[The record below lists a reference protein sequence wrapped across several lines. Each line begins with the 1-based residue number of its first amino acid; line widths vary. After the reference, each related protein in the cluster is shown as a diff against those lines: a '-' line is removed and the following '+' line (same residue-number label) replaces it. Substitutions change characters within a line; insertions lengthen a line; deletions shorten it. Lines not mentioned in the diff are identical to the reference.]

1 MYEYSEDNLI
11 EQTAIDLFFNQLGWD
26 TQLAYNKESFGEGS
40 TLGRLNKKEVVLKKI
55 FFEKLKQF
63 NPNLPDQAYN
73 QAYEKLIEESITKS
87 LAEINFE
94 KYQLLRNG
102 IPVDFINEKG
112 EQVKNKT
119 LKVFDFDNADNNN
132 FLAVRQLWIQGNSNR
147 ERRPDII
154 GFVNGIPLL
163 FIELKAAHRKLENA
177 YNDNFTDYKDVI
189 PKLFYYNAF
198 VMLSNG
204 IESRIGSVTGKYQ
217 HFHEWKRITEEDEGI
232 VALDRIIVGVCE
244 KRRFLD
250 MFENFILF
258 DNSLGKVVKLIARNH
273 QFIGV
278 NKAIENLKRK
288 TESGKFE
295 LERLEQIK
303 KNLSPEEYQNQK
315 SEIQNRKSQLGV
327 FWHTQGSGK
336 SYSMVFFCQK
346 IHRKFTGSYTFLI
359 VTDRNELDTQ
369 IYGTFS
375 GVGAV
380 PQVKA
385 GAKDSLK
392 AGSGKHLKEL
402 LSSEHRYLFT
412 LIHKFN
418 FEELITERDNIIVIT
433 DEAHRT
439 QNGQLAMN
447 LRNALP
453 NASFIG
459 FTGTPLF
466 KDDEITKRI
475 FGDYVSRYDFKRS
488 VDDGATVPLYYE
500 NRGEYL
506 GLKNPV
512 INEQIR
518 AVIDAESE
526 DLDSDQRSRVEQLFA
541 REYPILTAKKRLDAI
556 AKDVV
561 WHFCNRGYKGKGMFI
576 ALDKLTAVKMYDLIT
591 VHWEKYVE
599 QVEKE
604 ISKGKYGD
612 QELLEKSRELQWIKE
627 TEICVVVSPEQ
638 NEIQKFQKWDLD
650 IEPHREKMNTQD
662 LETRFK
668 DENDPFRFVIVCAM
682 WITGFDVPT
691 LSTLYLDKPLKS
703 HTLMQAIARANRIS
717 EGKNNGLIV
726 DYIETYT
733 ALLDALA
740 IYGSGGDEGGSG
752 GGEKPEPPVKPK
764 EELIKQL
771 EEALEATET
780 FLQDEV
786 KFDLQELINADG
798 LHKLAAMEKAV
809 NAVYTNDETK
819 RKFQVLAREVF
830 NKYKALQPDK
840 VLNQYAPRKNAIDV
854 IYTAIEDNIESAD
867 VAEIMRKIQN
877 VVDGSIEILAA
888 EPVPSPE
895 GIGTGDEGID
905 LSGLNFDLLEQYFL
919 KTKNKNAVVQSL
931 KDKVEKQLK
940 RMVERNP
947 LTVDYYKRYQQIIE
961 EYNRGKDEVV
971 IKETFRKLI
980 ELVNSYSAEE
990 AHTKREGLNDEQKAI
1005 FDILRRGKSLDE
1017 KEKKEVKKIAIELIE
1032 ELKKEKLRID
1042 QWAEKSI
1049 TAAAIYNYVNKT
1061 LFEFLPYPTYQT
1073 DDIDLRTNLVYEH
1086 LKNQYFGGGISIYGK
1101 F

>member
-1 MYEYSEDNLI
+1 MTWEYSEDNLI
-11 EQTAIDLFFNQLGWD
+11 EQTAIDLFFNRLGWD
-26 TQLAYNKESFGEGS
+26 TVLAYNKENFGEGS
-40 TLGRLNKKEVVLKKI
+40 TLGRLNKKEVVLKRI
-55 FFEKLKQF
+55 FFEKLKEF
-63 NPNLPDQAYN
+63 NPRLPEQAYI
-73 QAYEKLIEESITKS
+73 QAYEKLNEESSTKS
-87 LAEINFE
+87 LAEINHE
-94 KYQLLRNG
+94 KYQLLREG
-102 IPVDFINEKG
+102 VPVDFINEKG
-112 EQVKNKT
+112 EQIKNKT
-119 LKVFDFDNADNNN
+119 LKVFDFDNPENNN
-132 FLAVRQLWIQGNSNR
+132 FLAVRQLWIQGKSNR

-198 VMLSNG
+198 VILSNG
-204 IESRIGSVTGKYQ
+204 IESRIGSITGKYE

-250 MFENFILF
+250 LFENFILF
-258 DNSLGKVVKLIARNH
+258 DTSTGETVKLIARNH

-278 NKAIENLKRK
+278 NKAIENIKLKEELYK
-288 TESGKFE
+288 QGKIS
-295 LERLEQIK
+295 LEEK
-303 KNLSPEEYQNQK
+303 QK
-315 SEIQNRKSQLGV
+315 LGV

-336 SYSMVFFCQK
+336 SYSMVFLCQK

-359 VTDRNELDTQ
+359 VTDRNELDNQ

-385 GAKDSLK
+385 GADNSLRAK
-392 AGSGKHLKEL
+392 SGEHLKKL
-402 LSSEHRYLFT
+402 LREEHRYLFS

-418 FEELITERDNIIVIT
+418 FQEEITRRENIIVIS

-439 QNGQLAMN
+439 QGGQLALNM
-447 LRNALP
+447 RNALP
-453 NASFIG
+453 HASYIG

-475 FGDYVSRYDFKRS
+475 FGDYVSRYDFKRRI
-488 VDDGATVPLYYE
+488 DDGATVPLYYE

-506 GLKNPV
+506 GLKNPA

-518 AVIDAESE
+518 AVIDAETE
-526 DLDSDQRSRVEQLFA
+526 DLDSDQRSRIEQLFA
-541 REYPILTAKKRLDAI
+541 REYPILTARKRLDAI

-576 ALDKLTAVKMYDLIT
+576 AMDKLIAVKMYDLIME
-591 VHWEKYVE
+591 HWNNYIK
-599 QVEKE
+599 QLEKE
-604 ISKGKYGD
+604 IAKEKYGD
-612 QELLEKSRELQWIKE
+612 QELLVKKRDLQWIKE

-638 NEIQKFQKWDLD
+638 NEIQKFKKWDLD

-668 DENDPFRFVIVCAM
+668 DENDPFRLVIVCAM

-703 HTLMQAIARANRIS
+703 HTLMQAIARANRVS

-740 IYGSGGDEGGSG
+740 IYGSGGENGGGG

-786 KFDLQELINADG
+786 NFDLQELINADG
-798 LHKLAAMEKAV
+798 LQKLAAMEKAV

-819 RKFQVLAREVF
+819 QKFQILAREVF
-830 NKYKALQPDK
+830 KKYKALQPDK
-840 VLNQYAPRKNAIDV
+840 VLNQYASRKNAIDV

-867 VAEIMRKIQN
+867 VADIMRKIQN
-877 VVDGSIEILAA
+877 VVDESIENMVA
-888 EPVPSPE
+888 EPSHNE
-895 GIGTGDEGID
+895 GKIID
-905 LSGLNFDLLEQYFL
+905 LSGLDFDLLEQYFL
-919 KTKNKNAVVQSL
+919 KTKNKNTAVQSL
-931 KDKVEKQLK
+931 KNKVEKQLK
-940 RMVERNP
+940 RMIERNP
-947 LTVDYYKRYQQIIE
+947 MMIDYYKRYQEIIE
-961 EYNRGKDEVV
+961 KYNRGKDEAV

-980 ELVNSYSAEE
+980 ELVNSYTVEE
-990 AHTKREGLNDEQKAI
+990 AETKREGLTDEQKAI
-1005 FDILRRGKSLDE
+1005 FDILRQGKTLTE
-1017 KEKKEVKKIAIELIE
+1017 KEKNEIKKISVELLE
-1032 ELKKEKLRID
+1032 ELKKDKLRVE
-1042 QWAEKSI
+1042 QWADKSV
-1049 TAAAIYNYVNKT
+1049 TAAAVFNYVNKT
-1061 LFEFLPYPTYQT
+1061 LFEALPYPTYQT
-1073 DDIDLRTNLVYEH
+1073 DDIDLKTNLIYEH
-1086 LKNQYFGGGISIYGK
+1086 LRQQYFGGGMSIYGQY
-1101 F
+1101 

>member
-1 MYEYSEDNLI
+1 MTNEYSEDNLI
-11 EQTAIDLFFNQLGWD
+11 EKTAIDLFLHQLGWD
-26 TQLAYNKESFGEGS
+26 TLYAFNKEGFGEGS
-40 TLGRLNKKEVVLKKI
+40 ALGRLNKSEVVLKTI
-55 FFEKLKQF
+55 FFEKIRAF
-63 NPNLPDQAYN
+63 NPGLPQKAYEE
-73 QAYEKLIEESITKS
+73 AYEKLTEDSATKS

-94 KYQLLRNG
+94 KHQLLRNG
-102 IPVDFINEKG
+102 IPVDFVNEKG
-112 EQVKNKT
+112 EQIKNKI
-119 LKVFDFDNADNNN
+119 LQVFDFETAGNNK
-132 FLAVRQLWIQGNSNR
+132 FLAVQQLWIQGKSNR

-198 VMLSNG
+198 VLLSNG

-217 HFHEWKRITEEDEGI
+217 HFHEWKRITEDDEGI

-244 KRRFLD
+244 KKRFLD
-250 MFENFILF
+250 LFENFILF
-258 DNSLGKVVKLIARNH
+258 DNTLGKVVKLIARNH

-278 NKAIENLKRK
+278 NKAIENIQHKEQLYKL
-288 TESGKFE
+288 GK
-295 LERLEQIK
+295 I
-303 KNLSPEEYQNQK
+303 SVEEKQK
-315 SEIQNRKSQLGV
+315 LGV

-346 IHRKFTGSYTFLI
+346 IHHKFTGSYTFLI

-375 GVGAV
+375 GIGAV

-385 GAKDSLK
+385 GSKDSLK
-392 AGSGKHLKEL
+392 AKSGKHLKEL
-402 LSSEHRYLFT
+402 LSSEPRYLFT

-418 FEELITERDNIIVIT
+418 FEEEITKRDNIIVIS

-439 QNGQLAMN
+439 QSGNLALN

-506 GLKNPV
+506 ALDNPV

-518 AVIDAESE
+518 AVLDAESE

-561 WHFCNRGYKGKGMFI
+561 WHFCNRGYKGKAMFI
-576 ALDKLTAVKMYDLIT
+576 ALDKITAVRMYDLIT
-591 VHWEKYVE
+591 HHWKLSVE
-599 QVEKE
+599 QLEKE
-604 ISKGKYGD
+604 VAKGKYGD
-612 QELLEKSRELQWIKE
+612 QELLEKTRELQWIKE
-627 TEICVVVSPEQ
+627 TEVCVVVSSEQ
-638 NEIQKFQKWDLD
+638 NEIQKFKKWNLD

-668 DENDPFRFVIVCAM
+668 DEDDPFRFVIVCAM

-740 IYGSGGDEGGSG
+740 IYGTGGDESSSG
-752 GGEKPEPPVKPK
+752 TGEKAEPPVKPK

-771 EEALEATET
+771 EEVLEATEI

-786 KFDLQELINADG
+786 YFDLQKLINTDG
-798 LHKLAAMEKAV
+798 LHKLAAIEQGI

-819 RKFQVLAREVF
+819 RKFQVLARAVF
-830 NKYKALQPDK
+830 KKYKALQPDK
-840 VLNQYAPRKNAIDV
+840 VINQFSARKNAIDT
-854 IYTAIEDNIESAD
+854 IYTAIEDNIQSAD
-867 VAEIMRKIQN
+867 VTDIMRKIQS
-877 VVDGSIEILAA
+877 VVDKSIENMVA
-888 EPVPSPE
+888 EPSHN
-895 GIGTGDEGID
+895 DNKLID
-905 LSGLNFDLLEQYFL
+905 LSGLNFELLEQYFL
-919 KTKNKNAVVQSL
+919 KTKNKNAAVQSL
-931 KDKVEKQLK
+931 KDKIEKQLK
-940 RMVERNP
+940 QMVERNP
-947 LTVDYYKRYQQIIE
+947 LTVDYYKRYQEIID

-971 IKETFRKLI
+971 VKETFRKLI

-990 AHTKREGLNDEQKAI
+990 ADTKREGLTDEQKAI
-1005 FDILRRGKSLDE
+1005 FDILRYGKNLEE
-1017 KEKKEVKKIAIELIE
+1017 KEKNEIKKISVELLD
-1032 ELKKEKLRID
+1032 ELKKEKLKVEM
-1042 QWAEKSI
+1042 WADKSV
-1049 TAAAIYNYVNKT
+1049 TAAAVFNTVSKT
-1061 LFEFLPYPTYQT
+1061 LFEALPYPTYQT
-1073 DDIDLRTNLVYEH
+1073 DEVDLKTNLIYSH
-1086 LKNQYFGGGISIYGK
+1086 LKQQYFGGGISIYGQY
-1101 F
+1101 

>member
-1 MYEYSEDNLI
+1 MTWEYSEDNLI
-11 EQTAIDLFFNQLGWD
+11 EQTAIDLFHNQLGWD
-26 TQLAYNKESFGEGS
+26 TAIAYNKETFGEGS
-40 TLGRLNKKEVVLKKI
+40 TLGRLNKKEVILKPLFMEHLKK
-55 FFEKLKQF
+55 L
-63 NPNLPDQAYN
+63 NPNLPEQAYKN
-73 QAYEKLIEESITKS
+73 AFEKLLEVSITKS
-87 LAEINFE
+87 LGEINFG

-112 EQVKNKT
+112 EQVKNKK
-119 LKVFDFDNADNNN
+119 LKVFDFDTATNNN
-132 FLAVRQLWIQGNSNR
+132 FLAVQQLWLEGKSNR
-147 ERRPDII
+147 LRRPDVI

-189 PKLFYYNAF
+189 PHLFHYNAF
-198 VMLSNG
+198 VLLSNG

-244 KRRFLD
+244 KKRFLD
-250 MFENFILF
+250 LFENFILF
-258 DNSLGKVVKLIARNH
+258 DNSLGKIVKLIARNN

-278 NKAIENLKRK
+278 NKAIENIQHKDQLYKL
-288 TESGKFE
+288 GK
-295 LERLEQIK
+295 I
-303 KNLSPEEYQNQK
+303 SVEEKQK
-315 SEIQNRKSQLGV
+315 LGV

-346 IHRKFTGSYTFLI
+346 IHHKFTGSYTFLI
-359 VTDRNELDTQ
+359 VTDRNELDKQ

-375 GVGAV
+375 GVNAV
-380 PQVKA
+380 PQIKA

-392 AGSGKHLKEL
+392 ANSGKHLKKL

-418 FEELITERDNIIVIT
+418 FEDEITKRDNIIVIS

-439 QNGQLAMN
+439 QGGNLAMN
-447 LRNALP
+447 LRNAVP

-506 GLKNPV
+506 GLKNPI
-512 INEQIR
+512 INDQIR
-518 AVIDAESE
+518 ALIDAESE

-556 AKDVV
+556 AKDAV

-576 ALDKLTAVKMYDLIT
+576 ALDKLTAVRVYDLIT
-591 VHWEKYVE
+591 EHWKKYVE
-599 QVEKE
+599 QLEKE
-604 ISKGKYGD
+604 VAKGKYGD

-627 TEICVVVSPEQ
+627 TEICVVISSEQ

-650 IEPHREKMNTQD
+650 IEPHRMKMNTQD

-668 DENDPFRFVIVCAM
+668 DEDDPFRIVIVCAM

-717 EGKNNGLIV
+717 EEKNNGLIV

-740 IYGSGGDEGGSG
+740 IYGEGGGGGGGDN
-752 GGEKPEPPVKPK
+752 PEPPVKPK
-764 EELIKQL
+764 EDLIKQL
-771 EEALEATET
+771 EETLTATET

-786 KFDLQELINADG
+786 NFDLQELIKANG

-819 RKFQVLAREVF
+819 RKFQILAREVF
-830 NKYKALQPDK
+830 KKYKALQPDK
-840 VLNQYAPRKNAIDV
+840 VMKQYAPRKNAIDV
-854 IYTAIEDNIESAD
+854 IYTAIEDNVVSAD
-867 VAEIMRKIQN
+867 VSEIMKKIQS
-877 VVDGSIEILAA
+877 VVDESIENMVA
-888 EPVPSPE
+888 EPSHNE
-895 GIGTGDEGID
+895 GKIIN
-905 LSGLNFDLLEQYFL
+905 LSGLNFELLEQYFL
-919 KTKNKNAVVQSL
+919 KTKNKNTVVQTL
-931 KDKVEKQLK
+931 KEKIEKQLK
-940 RMVERNP
+940 YMVEHNP
-947 LTVDYYKRYQQIIE
+947 LRVDFYQKYQEIID

-971 IKETFRKLI
+971 IAETFRKLI
-980 ELVNSYSAEE
+980 EFVNNLSEEE
-990 AHTKREGLNDEQKAI
+990 ADTKREGLTEEQKAI
-1005 FDILRRGKSLDE
+1005 FDILRKPKLPESDKKKV
-1017 KEKKEVKKIAIELIE
+1017 KEIAVELLE
-1032 ELKKEKLRID
+1032 ELKKEKLRVD
-1042 QWAEKSI
+1042 QWAEKSV
-1049 TAAAIYNYVNKT
+1049 TSAAVFNYVNKT
-1061 LFEFLPYPTYQT
+1061 LFEVLPYPTYASE
-1073 DDIDLRTNLVYEH
+1073 DIDVKTNLVYEH
-1086 LKNQYFGGGISIYGK
+1086 LKHQYFGGGISIYGNY
-1101 F
+1101 

>member
-1 MYEYSEDNLI
+1 MTWEYSEDNLI
-11 EQTAIDLFFNQLGWD
+11 EKTAMDLFYKNLGWD
-26 TQLAYNKESFGEGS
+26 TLLAYNKESFGESS
-40 TLGRLNKKEVVLKKI
+40 TLGRLNKKEVILKRI
-55 FFEKLKQF
+55 FLEKLRQF
-63 NPNLPDQAYN
+63 NPNLPEQAYN
-73 QAYEKLIEESITKS
+73 QAYKKLIEESTSKS

-94 KYQLLRNG
+94 KHLLLRNG
-102 IPVDFINEKG
+102 IPVDFIDEKG
-112 EQVKNKT
+112 SHEGYPNGYPNGLPQHKI
-119 LKVFDFDNADNNN
+119 LKVFDFENIENNH
-132 FLAVRQLWIQGNSNR
+132 FLAVQQLWIEGKSKRQ
-147 ERRPDII
+147 RRPDII
-154 GFVNGIPLL
+154 GFVNGVPLL

-189 PKLFYYNAF
+189 PHLFYYNAF
-198 VMLSNG
+198 VLLSNG
-204 IESRIGSVTGKYQ
+204 IESRIGSITGKYQ
-217 HFHEWKRITEEDEGI
+217 HFHEWKRITEEEEGI
-232 VALDRIIVGVCE
+232 VALDRIIIGVCE
-244 KRRFLD
+244 KKRFLD
-250 MFENFILF
+250 LFENFILF
-258 DNSLGKVVKLIARNH
+258 DSSLGKTVKLIARNH

-278 NKAIENLKRK
+278 NKAIENIRHKEELYRL
-288 TESGKFE
+288 GKIS
-295 LERLEQIK
+295 LEEK
-303 KNLSPEEYQNQK
+303 QK
-315 SEIQNRKSQLGV
+315 LGV

-346 IHRKFTGSYTFLI
+346 IHHRFTGSYTFLI

-369 IYGTFS
+369 IYGAFS

-385 GAKDSLK
+385 GAKASLK
-392 AGSGKHLKEL
+392 ASSGKNLKEL

-418 FEELITERDNIIVIT
+418 FEEEITKRDNIIVIS

-439 QNGQLAMN
+439 QGGNLAMN

-500 NRGEYL
+500 NRGEHL
-506 GLKNPV
+506 DLKNPV
-512 INEQIR
+512 INAQIR

-526 DLDSDQRSRVEQLFA
+526 DLDSDQRNKLEQLFA
-541 REYPILTAKKRLDAI
+541 REYPILTAKKRLDSI

-576 ALDKLTAVKMYDLIT
+576 ALDKLTAVRMYDLIT
-591 VHWEKYVE
+591 HHWKLTVDQLEKDLA
-599 QVEKE
+599 
-604 ISKGKYGD
+604 KGKYGD

-627 TEICVVVSPEQ
+627 TEICVVVSSEQ

-703 HTLMQAIARANRIS
+703 HTLMQAIARANRTS

-740 IYGSGGDEGGSG
+740 IYGSGGEE

-771 EEALEATET
+771 EEVLEATEI

-786 KFDLQELINADG
+786 SFDLQELIKAEG

-819 RKFQVLAREVF
+819 RKFQILAREVF
-830 NKYKALQPDK
+830 KKYKALQPDK

-854 IYTAIEDNIESAD
+854 IYTAIEDNVESAD
-867 VAEIMRKIQN
+867 VTDIMRKIQN
-877 VVDGSIEILAA
+877 VVDESIDNIVA
-888 EPVPSPE
+888 EPE
-895 GIGTGDEGID
+895 HNTQRIID
-905 LSGLNFDLLEQYFL
+905 LSGLDFALLEQYFS
-919 KTKNKNAVVQSL
+919 KTKNKNAAVQSL
-931 KDKVEKQLK
+931 KDKIEKQLK
-940 RMVERNP
+940 QMVERNP
-947 LTVDYYKRYQQIIE
+947 LKVDYYKRYQEIID
-961 EYNRGKDEVV
+961 EYNRGKDEVN

-980 ELVNSYSAEE
+980 ELVNAYSQEE
-990 AHTKREGLNDEQKAI
+990 ADTKREGLTDEQKAI
-1005 FDILRRGKSLDE
+1005 FDILRQGKKLEE
-1017 KEKKEVKKIAIELIE
+1017 KEKNEIKKISIELLE
-1032 ELKKEKLRID
+1032 ELKKEKLKVE
-1042 QWAEKSI
+1042 QWSEKSI
-1049 TAAAIYNYVNKT
+1049 TAAAVFNYVSNTLFEKLPSNYVN
-1061 LFEFLPYPTYQT
+1061 
-1073 DDIDLRTNLVYEH
+1073 DDIDLKTNLVYEH
-1086 LKNQYFGGGISIYGK
+1086 LKQQYFGGGRSIYGQY
-1101 F
+1101 

>member
-1 MYEYSEDNLI
+1 MSYEYSEDNLI
-11 EQTAIDLFFNQLGWD
+11 EQTAIELFSKQLGWD
-26 TQLAYNKESFGEGS
+26 TQIAFNKESFGEGS
-40 TLGRLNKKEVVLKKI
+40 LLGRFNKKEVVLKKI
-55 FFEKLKQF
+55 VLEKLKQF
-63 NPNLPDQAYN
+63 NPNLPDSAYKN
-73 QAYEKLIEESITKS
+73 AYEKLIEESSIKS
-87 LAEINFE
+87 LDELNHE

-102 IPVDFINEKG
+102 IPVDFINDKG
-112 EQVKNKT
+112 ETIKNKT
-119 LKVFDFDNADNNN
+119 LKVFDFEEAENNH
-132 FLAVRQLWIQGNSNR
+132 FLAVQQLWIEGKSGRQ
-147 ERRPDII
+147 RRPDII

-177 YNDNFTDYKDVI
+177 YNENFTDYKDVI
-189 PKLFYYNAF
+189 PNLFNYNAF
-198 VMLSNG
+198 VVLSNG

-244 KRRFLD
+244 KQRFLD
-250 MFENFILF
+250 LFENFILF

-278 NKAIENLKRK
+278 NKAIENIRHKDYLYQQ
-288 TESGKFE
+288 GKIS
-295 LERLEQIK
+295 LEEK
-303 KNLSPEEYQNQK
+303 QK
-315 SEIQNRKSQLGV
+315 LGI

-346 IHRKFTGSYTFLI
+346 IHHKFTGSYTFLI

-385 GAKDSLK
+385 GSKDSLK
-392 AGSGKHLKEL
+392 ASSGKHLKQL

-418 FEELITERDNIIVIT
+418 FEEVITHRDNIIVIS

-439 QNGQLAMN
+439 QGGNLAMN

-453 NASFIG
+453 SASFMG

-488 VDDGATVPLYYE
+488 VDDGATVPLFYE
-500 NRGEYL
+500 NRGESL
-506 GLKNPV
+506 GLDNPI

-518 AVIDAESE
+518 AIIDAES
-526 DLDSDQRSRVEQLFA
+526 DDWDADQTSKIEQLFA
-541 REYPILTAKKRLDAI
+541 REYPILTAKKRLEAI
-556 AKDVV
+556 AKDAV

-591 VHWEKYVE
+591 HHWQLMVE
-599 QVEKE
+599 QLEKD
-604 ISKGKYGD
+604 IAKGKWGD

-627 TEICVVVSPEQ
+627 TEVCVVVSSEQ
-638 NEIQKFQKWDLD
+638 NEIQKFQKWGLD

-668 DENDPFRFVIVCAM
+668 DEDDPFRFVIVCAM

-691 LSTLYLDKPLKS
+691 LSTLYIDKPLKS

-740 IYGSGGDEGGSG
+740 IYGADEGVGSG
-752 GGEKPEPPVKPK
+752 DKPDTPVKPK
-764 EELIKQL
+764 EELVSEL
-771 EEALEATET
+771 EETLEATET
-780 FLQDEV
+780 FLLDEV
-786 KFDLQELINADG
+786 NFDLQELIKADG
-798 LHKLAAMEKAV
+798 LHKLAAIEKAI

-819 RKFQVLAREVF
+819 RKYQILARAVF
-830 NKYKALQPDK
+830 KKYKALQPDK
-840 VLNQYAPRKNAIDV
+840 VLHDYAPRKNAIDV
-854 IYTAIEDNIESAD
+854 IYTAIEDNVESAD
-867 VAEIMRKIQN
+867 VADIMVRIQQ
-877 VVDGSIEILAA
+877 VIDDYITVLVA
-888 EPVPSPE
+888 EPTLSPE
-895 GIGTGDEGID
+895 KIID
-905 LSGLNFDLLEQYFL
+905 LSGLNFVLLEQYFT
-919 KTKNKNAVVQSL
+919 KTKNKNAAVQSL
-931 KDKVEKQLK
+931 KDKIEKQLK
-940 RMVERNP
+940 QMVERNP
-947 LTVDYYKRYQQIIE
+947 LLVDYYQRYQEIIDA
-961 EYNRGKDEVV
+961 YNHGKDEVV
-971 IKETFRKLI
+971 IQDTFRKLI
-980 ELVNSYSAEE
+980 ELINSLTEEE
-990 AHTKREGLNDEQKAI
+990 AETKREGLSDEQKAI
-1005 FDILRRGKSLDE
+1005 FDILRHGKELDKDE
-1017 KEKKEVKKIAIELIE
+1017 KAEIKKLSVELLE
-1032 ELKKEKLRID
+1032 ELKKEKLQVE
-1042 QWAEKSI
+1042 QWADKSV
-1049 TAAAIYNYVNKT
+1049 TAAAVFNHVNDT
-1061 LFEFLPYPTYQT
+1061 LYMGLFQPAYQK
-1073 DDIDLRTNLVYEH
+1073 DDIGMMTNLVYEH
-1086 LKNQYFGGGISIYGK
+1086 LKNQYYGGGNSVYGRY
-1101 F
+1101 

>member
-1 MYEYSEDNLI
+1 MSYEYSEDNLI
-11 EQTAIDLFFNQLGWD
+11 EQTAIELFSKQLGWD
-26 TQLAYNKESFGEGS
+26 TQIAFNKESFGEGS
-40 TLGRLNKKEVVLKKI
+40 LLGRFNKKEVVLKKI
-55 FFEKLKQF
+55 VLEKLKQF
-63 NPNLPDQAYN
+63 NPNLPDSAYKN
-73 QAYEKLIEESITKS
+73 AYEKLIEESSIKS
-87 LAEINFE
+87 LDELNHE

-102 IPVDFINEKG
+102 IPVDFINDKG
-112 EQVKNKT
+112 ETIKNKT
-119 LKVFDFDNADNNN
+119 LKVFDFEEVDNNH
-132 FLAVRQLWIQGNSNR
+132 FLAVQQLWIEGKSGRQ
-147 ERRPDII
+147 RRPDII

-177 YNDNFTDYKDVI
+177 YNENFTDYKDVI
-189 PKLFYYNAF
+189 PNLFNYNAF
-198 VMLSNG
+198 VVLSNG

-244 KRRFLD
+244 KQRFLD
-250 MFENFILF
+250 LFENFILF

-278 NKAIENLKRK
+278 NKAIENIRHKDYLYHQ
-288 TESGKFE
+288 GKIS
-295 LERLEQIK
+295 LEEK
-303 KNLSPEEYQNQK
+303 QK
-315 SEIQNRKSQLGV
+315 LGI

-346 IHRKFTGSYTFLI
+346 IHHKFTGSYTFLI

-385 GAKDSLK
+385 GSKDSLK
-392 AGSGKHLKEL
+392 ASSGKHLKQL

-418 FEELITERDNIIVIT
+418 FEEVITHRDNIIVIS

-439 QNGQLAMN
+439 QGGNLAMN

-453 NASFIG
+453 SASFMG

-488 VDDGATVPLYYE
+488 VDDGATVPLFYE
-500 NRGEYL
+500 NRGESL
-506 GLKNPV
+506 GLDNPI

-518 AVIDAESE
+518 AIIDAES
-526 DLDSDQRSRVEQLFA
+526 DDWDADQTSKIEQLFA

-556 AKDVV
+556 AKDAV

-591 VHWEKYVE
+591 HHWQLMVE
-599 QVEKE
+599 QLEKD
-604 ISKGKYGD
+604 IAKGKWGD

-627 TEICVVVSPEQ
+627 TEVCVVVSSEQ
-638 NEIQKFQKWDLD
+638 NEIQKFQKWGLD

-668 DENDPFRFVIVCAM
+668 DEDDPFRFVIVCAM

-691 LSTLYLDKPLKS
+691 LSTLYIDKPLKS

-740 IYGSGGDEGGSG
+740 IYGADGGDGSSGGET
-752 GGEKPEPPVKPK
+752 PVKPK
-764 EELIKQL
+764 EELVSEL
-771 EEALEATET
+771 EETLEATET
-780 FLQDEV
+780 FLLDEV
-786 KFDLQELINADG
+786 NFDLQELIKADG
-798 LHKLAAMEKAV
+798 LHKLAAIEKAI

-819 RKFQVLAREVF
+819 RKYQILARAVF
-830 NKYKALQPDK
+830 KKYKALQPDK
-840 VLNQYAPRKNAIDV
+840 VLHDYAPRKNAIDV
-854 IYTAIEDNIESAD
+854 IYTAIEDNVESAD
-867 VAEIMRKIQN
+867 VADIMVRIQQ
-877 VVDGSIEILAA
+877 VIDDYITVLVS
-888 EPVPSPE
+888 EPTLSPE
-895 GIGTGDEGID
+895 KIID
-905 LSGLNFDLLEQYFL
+905 LSGLNFVLLEQYFT
-919 KTKNKNAVVQSL
+919 KAKNKNAAVQSL
-931 KDKVEKQLK
+931 KDRVEKQLK
-940 RMVERNP
+940 QMVERNP
-947 LTVDYYKRYQQIIE
+947 LLVDYYQRYQEIIE
-961 EYNRGKDEVV
+961 AYNHGKDEVV
-971 IKETFRKLI
+971 IQDTFRKLI
-980 ELVNSYSAEE
+980 ELINSLTEEE
-990 AHTKREGLNDEQKAI
+990 AETKREGLSDEQKAI
-1005 FDILRRGKSLDE
+1005 FDILRHGKELDKDE
-1017 KEKKEVKKIAIELIE
+1017 KAEIKKISVELLD
-1032 ELKKEKLRID
+1032 ELKKEKLQVEQIWD
-1042 QWAEKSI
+1042 KAPTS
-1049 TAAAIYNYVNKT
+1049 AAIYNYVNKT
-1061 LFEFLPYPTYQT
+1061 LFEVLPYPTYQN
-1073 DDIDLRTNLVYEH
+1073 DDIDLMTNLVYEH
-1086 LKNQYFGGGISIYGK
+1086 LKNQYYGGGNSVYGRY
-1101 F
+1101 

>member
-1 MYEYSEDNLI
+1 MTNEYSEDNLI
-11 EQTAIDLFFNQLGWD
+11 EKTAIDLFLHQLGWD
-26 TQLAYNKESFGEGS
+26 TLYAFNKEGFGEGS
-40 TLGRLNKKEVVLKKI
+40 ALGRLNKSEVVLKTI
-55 FFEKLKQF
+55 FFEKIRAF
-63 NPNLPDQAYN
+63 NPGLPQKAYEE
-73 QAYEKLIEESITKS
+73 AYEKLTEESSTK
-87 LAEINFE
+87 LLDEINFE
-94 KYQLLRNG
+94 KHQLLRNG
-102 IPVDFINEKG
+102 IPVDFVNEKG
-112 EQVKNKT
+112 EQIKNKI
-119 LKVFDFDNADNNN
+119 LQVFDFETAGNNK
-132 FLAVRQLWIQGNSNR
+132 FLAVQQLWIQGKSNR

-177 YNDNFTDYKDVI
+177 YNDNFTDYKNVI

-198 VMLSNG
+198 VLLSNG

-244 KRRFLD
+244 KKRFLD
-250 MFENFILF
+250 LFENFILF
-258 DNSLGKVVKLIARNH
+258 DNTLGKVVKLIARNH

-278 NKAIENLKRK
+278 NKAIENIQHKEQLYKL
-288 TESGKFE
+288 GK
-295 LERLEQIK
+295 I
-303 KNLSPEEYQNQK
+303 SVEEKQK
-315 SEIQNRKSQLGV
+315 LGV

-346 IHRKFTGSYTFLI
+346 IHHKFTGSYTFLI

-375 GVGAV
+375 GIGAV

-385 GAKDSLK
+385 GSKDSLK
-392 AGSGKHLKEL
+392 AKSGKHLKEL
-402 LSSEHRYLFT
+402 LSSEPRYLFT

-418 FEELITERDNIIVIT
+418 FEEEITKRDNIIVIS

-439 QNGQLAMN
+439 QSGNLALN

-506 GLKNPV
+506 ALDNPV

-518 AVIDAESE
+518 AVLDAESE

-576 ALDKLTAVKMYDLIT
+576 ALDKITAVRMYDLIT
-591 VHWEKYVE
+591 HHWKLSVE
-599 QVEKE
+599 QLEKDVD
-604 ISKGKYGD
+604 KGKYGD
-612 QELLEKSRELQWIKE
+612 QELLEKKRELQWIKE
-627 TEICVVVSPEQ
+627 TEVCVVVSSEQ
-638 NEIQKFQKWDLD
+638 NEIQKFKKWNLD

-668 DENDPFRFVIVCAM
+668 DEDDPFRFVIVCAM

-740 IYGSGGDEGGSG
+740 IYGSGSEPEKK
-752 GGEKPEPPVKPK
+752 GEKEKPPLEPNT
-764 EELIKQL
+764 ELIHLL
-771 EEALEATET
+771 EETIVAAES

-786 KFDLQELINADG
+786 NFDLEELIIAAG
-798 LHKLAAMEKAV
+798 LHKLAAIEKAV

-819 RKFQVLAREVF
+819 RKFQILAREVF
-830 NKYKALQPDK
+830 KKYKALQPHK

-854 IYTAIEDNIESAD
+854 IYTAIEDNIQSAD
-867 VAEIMRKIQN
+867 VTDIMRKIQS
-877 VVDGSIEILAA
+877 VVDKSIENMVA
-888 EPVPSPE
+888 EPSHN
-895 GIGTGDEGID
+895 DNKLID
-905 LSGLNFDLLEQYFL
+905 LSGLNFELLEQYFL
-919 KTKNKNAVVQSL
+919 KTKNKNAAVQSL
-931 KDKVEKQLK
+931 KDKIEKQLK
-940 RMVERNP
+940 QMVERNP
-947 LTVDYYKRYQQIIE
+947 LTVDYYKRYQEIID

-971 IKETFRKLI
+971 VKETFRKLI
-980 ELVNSYSAEE
+980 ELVNSYSEEE
-990 AHTKREGLNDEQKAI
+990 ADTKREGLTDEQKAI
-1005 FDILRRGKSLDE
+1005 FDILRYGKNLEE
-1017 KEKKEVKKIAIELIE
+1017 KEKNEIKKISVELLD
-1032 ELKKEKLRID
+1032 ELKKEKLKVEM
-1042 QWAEKSI
+1042 WADKSV
-1049 TAAAIYNYVNKT
+1049 TAAAVFNTVSKT
-1061 LFEFLPYPTYQT
+1061 LFEALPYPTYQT
-1073 DDIDLRTNLVYEH
+1073 DDVDLKTNLIYSH
-1086 LKNQYFGGGISIYGK
+1086 LKQQYFGGGISIYGQY
-1101 F
+1101 

>member
-1 MYEYSEDNLI
+1 MTWEYSEDNLI
-11 EQTAIDLFFNQLGWD
+11 EQTAIDLFHNQLGWD
-26 TQLAYNKESFGEGS
+26 TAIAYNKESFGEGS
-40 TLGRLNKKEVVLKKI
+40 TLGRLNKKEVVLKRI
-55 FFEKLKQF
+55 FFEKIKKF
-63 NPNLPDQAYN
+63 NPNLPEQAYN
-73 QAYEKLIEESITKS
+73 QAYERLTEESITKS
-87 LAEINFE
+87 LAEINYE
-94 KYQLLRNG
+94 KYLLLRNG

-132 FLAVRQLWIQGNSNR
+132 FLAIRQLWIQGKSNR

-189 PKLFYYNAF
+189 PTLFYYNAF

-244 KRRFLD
+244 KKRFLD
-250 MFENFILF
+250 LFENFILF
-258 DNSLGKVVKLIARNH
+258 DNSLGKVIKLIARNH

-278 NKAIENLKRK
+278 NKAIENIQHKEQLYKL
-288 TESGKFE
+288 GKIS
-295 LERLEQIK
+295 LEEK
-303 KNLSPEEYQNQK
+303 QK
-315 SEIQNRKSQLGV
+315 LGV

-346 IHRKFTGSYTFLI
+346 IHHKFTGSYTFLI
-359 VTDRNELDTQ
+359 ITDRNELDTQ

-380 PQVKA
+380 PQIKA
-385 GAKDSLK
+385 GAKYSLK
-392 AGSGKHLKEL
+392 ANSGMHLKQL

-418 FEELITERDNIIVIT
+418 FKEEITKRDNIIVIS
-433 DEAHRT
+433 DEAHRS
-439 QNGQLAMN
+439 QAHDLAMN
-447 LRNALP
+447 MRNALP

-512 INEQIR
+512 INDQIR

-526 DLDSDQRSRVEQLFA
+526 DLDSDQRSKVEQLFA
-541 REYPILTAKKRLDAI
+541 REYPILTAKKRLDDI
-556 AKDVV
+556 AKDAV

-576 ALDKLTAVKMYDLIT
+576 ALDKLIAVKMYDLIT
-591 VHWEKYVE
+591 AHWKKYVE
-599 QVEKE
+599 QLEKE
-604 ISKGKYGD
+604 IAKEKYGD

-627 TEICVVVSPEQ
+627 TEICVVISSEQ

-650 IEPHREKMNTQD
+650 IEPHRKKMNTQD
-662 LETRFK
+662 LEVRFK
-668 DENDPFRFVIVCAM
+668 DEDDPFRFVIVCAM

-740 IYGSGGDEGGSG
+740 IYGSGGGDTKG
-752 GGEKPEPPVKPK
+752 GGEEKPEPPVKPK
-764 EELIKQL
+764 EELINQL

-786 KFDLQELINADG
+786 NFNIQELINADG

-830 NKYKALQPDK
+830 KKYKALQPDK
-840 VLNQYAPRKNAIDV
+840 VLNQYATKKNAIDV
-854 IYTAIEDNIESAD
+854 IYTAIEDNVVCAD
-867 VAEIMRKIQN
+867 VSEIMKKIQA
-877 VVDGSIEILAA
+877 VVDESIENMVA
-888 EPVPSPE
+888 EPNYNE
-895 GIGTGDEGID
+895 GKIID
-905 LSGLNFDLLEQYFL
+905 LSGLNFELLEEYFL
-919 KTKNKNAVVQSL
+919 KTKNKNTVVQSL
-931 KDKVEKQLK
+931 KDRVEKQLK
-940 RMVERNP
+940 QMVERNP
-947 LTVDYYKRYQQIIE
+947 LTVDYYKRYQEIIE

-971 IKETFRKLI
+971 IKEIFRKLI
-980 ELVNSYSAEE
+980 ELVKSYSEEE
-990 AHTKREGLNDEQKAI
+990 ANTKREGLTDEQKAI
-1005 FDILRRGKSLDE
+1005 FDILRYGKKLEE
-1017 KEKKEVKKIAIELIE
+1017 KEKNEIKKISVELLD
-1032 ELKKEKLRID
+1032 ELKKEKLRVD
-1042 QWAEKSI
+1042 NWADKSV
-1049 TAAAIYNYVNKT
+1049 TAAAVFNYVNKM
-1061 LFEFLPYPTYQT
+1061 LFEVLPYPSYQS
-1073 DDIDLRTNLVYEH
+1073 DDVDLRTNLVYEH
-1086 LKNQYFGGGISIYGK
+1086 LKHQYFGGGISIYGRY
-1101 F
+1101 

>member
-1 MYEYSEDNLI
+1 MTWEYSEDNLI

-26 TQLAYNKESFGEGS
+26 TLLAYNKEGFGEGS
-40 TLGRLNKKEVVLKKI
+40 TLGRLNKKEVVLKQL
-55 FFEKLKQF
+55 FFEKLKEF
-63 NPNLPDQAYN
+63 NPNLPEQAYN

-87 LAEINFE
+87 LAEINYE
-94 KYQLLRNG
+94 KHQLLRNG

-112 EQVKNKT
+112 KQVKNKT

-132 FLAVRQLWIQGNSNR
+132 FLAVRQLWIQGKSNR

-154 GFVNGIPLL
+154 GFVNGIPLV
-163 FIELKAAHRKLENA
+163 FIELKNPTKNVREA
-177 YNDNFTDYKDVI
+177 YDHNFLDYIDVI
-189 PKLFYYNAF
+189 PRLFHHNAL
-198 VMLSNG
+198 VILSNG
-204 IESRIGSVTGKYQ
+204 RESKIGSITSKYH
-217 HFHEWKRITEEDEGI
+217 HFHEWKRINEEDEG
-232 VALDRIIVGVCE
+232 VVDLDRMIIGVCH
-244 KRRFLD
+244 KQRLLD
-250 MFENFILF
+250 ILENFILF

-278 NKAIENLKRK
+278 NKAIENIQHKEQLYKL
-288 TESGKFE
+288 GKIS
-295 LERLEQIK
+295 LEEK
-303 KNLSPEEYQNQK
+303 QK
-315 SEIQNRKSQLGV
+315 LGV

-346 IHRKFTGSYTFLI
+346 IHHKFTGSYTFLI

-392 AGSGKHLKEL
+392 ANSGKHLREL

-418 FEELITERDNIIVIT
+418 FEEEITKRDNIIVIS

-439 QNGQLAMN
+439 QGGNLAMN

-556 AKDVV
+556 AKDAV

-576 ALDKLTAVKMYDLIT
+576 ALDKLTAVRMYDLIT
-591 VHWEKYVE
+591 HHWKLIVE
-599 QVEKE
+599 QLEKE
-604 ISKGKYGD
+604 VSKGKYGD
-612 QELLEKSRELQWIKE
+612 QELLEKSRELQWIRE
-627 TEICVVVSPEQ
+627 TEICVVVSSEQ

-668 DENDPFRFVIVCAM
+668 DEDDPFRFVIVCAM

-740 IYGSGGDEGGSG
+740 IYGSGGDEGEGG

-771 EEALEATET
+771 EEALEATEA

-786 KFDLQELINADG
+786 NFDLQELINADG

-830 NKYKALQPDK
+830 KKYKALQPDK

-867 VAEIMRKIQN
+867 VADIMRKIQN
-877 VVDGSIEILAA
+877 VVDESIENMVA
-888 EPVPSPE
+888 EPGHTE
-895 GIGTGDEGID
+895 EKIID

-919 KTKNKNAVVQSL
+919 KTKNKNAAVQSL

-947 LTVDYYKRYQQIIE
+947 LTVDYYKRYQEIIE

-980 ELVNSYSAEE
+980 ELVNSYSEEE
-990 AHTKREGLNDEQKAI
+990 ADTKREGLTDEQKAI
-1005 FDILRRGKSLDE
+1005 FDILRHGKKLEE
-1017 KEKKEVKKIAIELIE
+1017 KEKNEIKKISIELLE
-1032 ELKKEKLRID
+1032 ELKQEKLKVE
-1042 QWAEKSI
+1042 QWADKSV
-1049 TAAAIYNYVNKT
+1049 TAAAVFNTVSKT
-1061 LFEFLPYPTYQT
+1061 LFETLPYPTYQT
-1073 DDIDLRTNLVYEH
+1073 DDIDLKTNLVYEH
-1086 LKNQYFGGGISIYGK
+1086 LKHQYFGGGMSIYGQY
-1101 F
+1101 

>member
-1 MYEYSEDNLI
+1 MTWEYSEDNLI
-11 EQTAIDLFFNQLGWD
+11 EQTAIDLFFHQLGWD
-26 TQLAYNKESFGEGS
+26 TLLAYNKEGYGEGS
-40 TLGRLNKKEVVLKKI
+40 SLGRLNKKEVVLKKI
-55 FFEKLKQF
+55 FFEKIKQF

-87 LAEINFE
+87 LAEINYE
-94 KYQLLRNG
+94 KHLLLRNG
-102 IPVDFINEKG
+102 IPVQLPSPPG
-112 EQVKNKT
+112 EGSGVRTIT
-119 LKVFDFDNADNNN
+119 LRVFDFDNTGNNN
-132 FLAVRQLWIQGNSNR
+132 FLAVRQLWIQGKSNR

-177 YNDNFTDYKDVI
+177 YNDNFTDYKDVM

-244 KRRFLD
+244 KNRFLD
-250 MFENFILF
+250 LFENFILF
-258 DNSLGKVVKLIARNH
+258 DNSLGKVVKIIARNH

-278 NKAIENLKRK
+278 NKAIENIQHK
-288 TESGKFE
+288 
-295 LERLEQIK
+295 EQIYK
-303 KNLSPEEYQNQK
+303 LGKISIEEKQK
-315 SEIQNRKSQLGV
+315 LGV

-346 IHRKFTGSYTFLI
+346 IHHKFIGSFTFLI

-375 GVGAV
+375 GVDAV

-392 AGSGKHLKEL
+392 ANSGNHLKEL

-418 FEELITERDNIIVIT
+418 FEKEITKRDNIIVIS

-439 QNGQLAMN
+439 QGGDLAMN

-475 FGDYVSRYDFKRS
+475 FGDYISRYDFKRS

-506 GLKNPV
+506 KLDNPN
-512 INEQIR
+512 INENIR
-518 AVIDAESE
+518 TLLENEELESDE
-526 DLDSDQRSRVEQLFA
+526 RSKVEKLIA
-541 REYPILTAKKRLDAI
+541 RDYPILTAKKRLNDI

-576 ALDKLTAVKMYDLIT
+576 ALDKLTAVRMYDLIT
-591 VHWEKYVE
+591 NHWKLTVE
-599 QVEKE
+599 QLEKE
-604 ISKGKYGD
+604 IAKTKYGD
-612 QELLEKSRELQWIKE
+612 QELLEKNRELQWIKD
-627 TEICVVVSPEQ
+627 TEICVVVSSEQ

-650 IEPHREKMNTQD
+650 IEPHREKMNNQD

-740 IYGSGGDEGGSG
+740 IYGSGGEDGEGS

-771 EEALEATET
+771 EEALQTTET
-780 FLQDEV
+780 FLQNEV
-786 KFDLQELINADG
+786 NFDLLELIKADG

-830 NKYKALQPDK
+830 KKYKALQPDK

-867 VAEIMRKIQN
+867 VADIMRKIQS
-877 VVDGSIEILAA
+877 VVDESIENMVA
-888 EPVPSPE
+888 EPSHNE
-895 GIGTGDEGID
+895 GKIID
-905 LSGLNFDLLEQYFL
+905 LSGLDFDLLEKYFL
-919 KTKNKNAVVQSL
+919 KTKNKNATVQSL
-931 KDKVEKQLK
+931 KDKIEKQLK
-940 RMVERNP
+940 QMVERNP
-947 LTVDYYKRYQQIIE
+947 LTVDYYKRYQEIIE

-980 ELVNSYSAEE
+980 ELVNSYSEEE
-990 AHTKREGLNDEQKAI
+990 ADTKREGLADEQKAI
-1005 FDILRRGKSLDE
+1005 FDILRHGKKLEE
-1017 KEKKEVKKIAIELIE
+1017 KEKNEIKKISIELLE
-1032 ELKKEKLRID
+1032 ELKKEKLKVE
-1042 QWAEKSI
+1042 QWADKSV
-1049 TAAAIYNYVNKT
+1049 TAAAVFNIVSKT
-1061 LFEFLPYPTYQT
+1061 LFETLPYPTYQT
-1073 DDIDLRTNLVYEH
+1073 DDIDLKTNLVYEH
-1086 LKNQYFGGGISIYGK
+1086 LKHQYFGGGRSIYGQY
-1101 F
+1101 

>member
-1 MYEYSEDNLI
+1 
-11 EQTAIDLFFNQLGWD
+11 
-26 TQLAYNKESFGEGS
+26 
-40 TLGRLNKKEVVLKKI
+40 
-55 FFEKLKQF
+55 
-63 NPNLPDQAYN
+63 LPEQAYN

-87 LAEINFE
+87 LAEINYE
-94 KYQLLRNG
+94 KHLLLRNG

-112 EQVKNKT
+112 EQIKNKT

-132 FLAVRQLWIQGNSNR
+132 FLAVRQLWIVGRNSQPK
-147 ERRPDII
+147 RPDII
-154 GFVNGIPLL
+154 GFVNGIPLV
-163 FIELKAAHRKLENA
+163 FIELKNPSKNVREA
-177 YNDNFTDYKDVI
+177 YDNNFLDYLDVI
-189 PKLFYYNAF
+189 PRLFHHNAL
-198 VMLSNG
+198 VILSNG
-204 IESRIGSVTGKYQ
+204 RESKIGSITSKYH
-217 HFHEWKRITEEDEGI
+217 HFHEWKRITEDDEGI
-232 VALDRIIVGVCE
+232 VDLDRMIVGVCH
-244 KRRFLD
+244 KQRLLD
-250 MFENFILF
+250 LFENFILF

-278 NKAIENLKRK
+278 NKAIENIQHKEQLYKL
-288 TESGKFE
+288 GKIS
-295 LERLEQIK
+295 LEEK
-303 KNLSPEEYQNQK
+303 QK
-315 SEIQNRKSQLGV
+315 LGV

-346 IHRKFTGSYTFLI
+346 IHHKFKGSYTFLI

-385 GAKDSLK
+385 GAKDSLQ
-392 AGSGKHLKEL
+392 ANSGKHLREL

-418 FEELITERDNIIVIT
+418 FDEEITKRDNIIVIS

-439 QNGQLAMN
+439 QGGSLAMN

-512 INEQIR
+512 INDQIR

-556 AKDVV
+556 AKDAV

-576 ALDKLTAVKMYDLIT
+576 ALDKLTAVRMYDLIT
-591 VHWEKYVE
+591 HHWKQTVE
-599 QVEKE
+599 QLEKE
-604 ISKGKYGD
+604 VSKGKYGD

-627 TEICVVVSPEQ
+627 TEICVIVSSEQ

-668 DENDPFRFVIVCAM
+668 DEDDSFRFVIVCAM

-740 IYGSGGDEGGSG
+740 IYGSGGEDGEGG

-764 EELIKQL
+764 EELINLL

-786 KFDLQELINADG
+786 NFDLQELIKADG

-830 NKYKALQPDK
+830 KKYKALQPDK

-854 IYTAIEDNIESAD
+854 IYTAIEDNVESAD
-867 VAEIMRKIQN
+867 VADIMRKIQN
-877 VVDGSIEILAA
+877 VVDESIENRVA
-888 EPVPSPE
+888 EPSHNE
-895 GIGTGDEGID
+895 GKIID
-905 LSGLNFDLLEQYFL
+905 LSGLNFDLLEQYFM
-919 KTKNKNAVVQSL
+919 KTKNKNAAVQSL
-931 KDKVEKQLK
+931 KARVEKQLK

-947 LTVDYYKRYQQIIE
+947 LTVDYYKRYQEIIE
-961 EYNRGKDEVV
+961 AYNRGKDEVV

-980 ELVNSYSAEE
+980 ELVNSYSEEE
-990 AHTKREGLNDEQKAI
+990 ADTKRKGLTDEQKAI
-1005 FDILRRGKSLDE
+1005 FDILRYGIKLEE
-1017 KEKKEVKKIAIELIE
+1017 KEKNEIKKISIELLD
-1032 ELKKEKLRID
+1032 ELKKDKLKVENL
-1042 QWAEKSI
+1042 WEKSET
-1049 TAAAIYNYVNKT
+1049 TAAVFNYLNNT
-1061 LFEFLPYPTYQT
+1061 LFERLPTPYELK
-1073 DDIDLRTNLVYEH
+1073 DIELKTQLVFSHLRQ
-1086 LKNQYFGGGISIYGK
+1086 QYSGGGISIYGQY
-1101 F
+1101 

>member
-1 MYEYSEDNLI
+1 MTNEYSEDNLI
-11 EQTAIDLFFNQLGWD
+11 EKTAIDLFLHQLGWD
-26 TQLAYNKESFGEGS
+26 TLYAFNKEGFGEGS
-40 TLGRLNKKEVVLKKI
+40 ALGRLNKSEVVLKTI
-55 FFEKLKQF
+55 FFEKIRAF
-63 NPNLPDQAYN
+63 NPGLPQKAYEE
-73 QAYEKLIEESITKS
+73 AYEKLTEDSSTKS

-94 KYQLLRNG
+94 KHQLLRNG
-102 IPVDFINEKG
+102 IPVDFVNEKG
-112 EQVKNKT
+112 EQIKNKI
-119 LKVFDFDNADNNN
+119 LQVFDFETAGNNK
-132 FLAVRQLWIQGNSNR
+132 FLAVQQLWIQGKSNR

-198 VMLSNG
+198 VLLSNG

-217 HFHEWKRITEEDEGI
+217 HFHEWKRITEDDEGI

-244 KRRFLD
+244 KKRFLD
-250 MFENFILF
+250 LFENFILF
-258 DNSLGKVVKLIARNH
+258 DNTLGKVVKLIARNH

-278 NKAIENLKRK
+278 NKAIENIQHKEQLYKL
-288 TESGKFE
+288 GK
-295 LERLEQIK
+295 I
-303 KNLSPEEYQNQK
+303 SVEEKQK
-315 SEIQNRKSQLGV
+315 LGV

-346 IHRKFTGSYTFLI
+346 IHHKFTGSYTFLI

-375 GVGAV
+375 GIGAV

-385 GAKDSLK
+385 GSKDSLK
-392 AGSGKHLKEL
+392 AKSGKHLKEL
-402 LSSEHRYLFT
+402 LSSEPRYLFT

-418 FEELITERDNIIVIT
+418 FEEEITKRDNIIVIS

-439 QNGQLAMN
+439 QSGNLALN

-506 GLKNPV
+506 ALDNPV

-518 AVIDAESE
+518 AVLDAESE
-526 DLDSDQRSRVEQLFA
+526 DLDSDQRSRVEQLFV

-576 ALDKLTAVKMYDLIT
+576 ALDKITAVRMYDLIT
-591 VHWEKYVE
+591 HHWKLSVE
-599 QVEKE
+599 QLEKE
-604 ISKGKYGD
+604 VAKGKYGD
-612 QELLEKSRELQWIKE
+612 QELLEKTRELQWIKE
-627 TEICVVVSPEQ
+627 TEVCVVVSSEQ
-638 NEIQKFQKWDLD
+638 NEIQKFKKWNLD

-668 DENDPFRFVIVCAM
+668 DEDDPFRFVIVCAM

-740 IYGSGGDEGGSG
+740 IYGTGGDESSSG
-752 GGEKPEPPVKPK
+752 TGEKAEPPVKPK

-771 EEALEATET
+771 EEVLEATEI

-786 KFDLQELINADG
+786 YFDLQKLINTDG
-798 LHKLAAMEKAV
+798 LHKLAAIEQGI

-819 RKFQVLAREVF
+819 RKFQVLARAVF
-830 NKYKALQPDK
+830 KKYKALQPDK
-840 VLNQYAPRKNAIDV
+840 VINQFSARKNAIDT
-854 IYTAIEDNIESAD
+854 IYTAIEDNIQSAD
-867 VAEIMRKIQN
+867 VTDIMRKIQS
-877 VVDGSIEILAA
+877 VVDKSIENMVA
-888 EPVPSPE
+888 EPSHN
-895 GIGTGDEGID
+895 DNKLID
-905 LSGLNFDLLEQYFL
+905 LSGLNFELLEQYFL
-919 KTKNKNAVVQSL
+919 KTKNKNAAVQSL
-931 KDKVEKQLK
+931 KDKIEKQLK
-940 RMVERNP
+940 QMVERNP
-947 LTVDYYKRYQQIIE
+947 LTVDYYKRYQEIID

-971 IKETFRKLI
+971 VKETFRKLI

-990 AHTKREGLNDEQKAI
+990 ADTKREGLTDEQKAI
-1005 FDILRRGKSLDE
+1005 FDILRYGKNLEE
-1017 KEKKEVKKIAIELIE
+1017 KEKNEIKKISVELLD
-1032 ELKKEKLRID
+1032 ELKKEKLKVEM
-1042 QWAEKSI
+1042 WADKSV
-1049 TAAAIYNYVNKT
+1049 TAAAVFNTVSKT
-1061 LFEFLPYPTYQT
+1061 LFEALPYPTYQT
-1073 DDIDLRTNLVYEH
+1073 DDVDLKTNIIYSH
-1086 LKNQYFGGGISIYGK
+1086 LKQQYFGGGISIYGQY
-1101 F
+1101 

>member
-1 MYEYSEDNLI
+1 MTWEYSEDNLI

-26 TQLAYNKESFGEGS
+26 TLLAYNKEGFGEGS

-55 FFEKLKQF
+55 FFEKIKAF
-63 NPNLPDQAYN
+63 NPGLPQKAYEE
-73 QAYEKLIEESITKS
+73 AYEKLIEESSSKS
-87 LAEINFE
+87 LAEINYE
-94 KYQLLRNG
+94 KHQLLRNG

-119 LKVFDFDNADNNN
+119 LKVFDFDNAENNN
-132 FLAVRQLWIQGNSNR
+132 FLAVRQLWIQGKSNR

-154 GFVNGIPLL
+154 GFVNGIPIV
-163 FIELKAAHRKLENA
+163 FIELKNLTKNVREA
-177 YNDNFTDYKDVI
+177 YDNNFLDYLDVI
-189 PKLFYYNAF
+189 PRLFHHNAL
-198 VMLSNG
+198 VILSNG
-204 IESRIGSVTGKYQ
+204 RESKIGSITSQYH
-217 HFHEWKRITEEDEGI
+217 HFHEWKRITEDDEG
-232 VALDRIIVGVCE
+232 VVDLDRMIIGVCH
-244 KRRFLD
+244 KQRLLD
-250 MFENFILF
+250 ILENFILF

-278 NKAIENLKRK
+278 NKAIENIQHKEQLYKL
-288 TESGKFE
+288 GKVS
-295 LERLEQIK
+295 LEEK
-303 KNLSPEEYQNQK
+303 QK
-315 SEIQNRKSQLGV
+315 LGV

-346 IHRKFTGSYTFLI
+346 IHHKFTGSYTFLI

-375 GVGAV
+375 GIAAV

-385 GAKDSLK
+385 GSKDSLK
-392 AGSGKHLKEL
+392 ANSGKHLREL

-418 FEELITERDNIIVIT
+418 FEEEITKRDNIIVIS

-439 QNGQLAMN
+439 QGGNLAMN

-488 VDDGATVPLYYE
+488 VDDGATVALYYE

-506 GLKNPV
+506 GLKNPI

-518 AVIDAESE
+518 AVIDDESE

-556 AKDVV
+556 AKDAV
-561 WHFCNRGYKGKGMFI
+561 WHFCNRGYKGKGMFV
-576 ALDKLTAVKMYDLIT
+576 ALDKLTAVRMYDLIT
-591 VHWEKYVE
+591 HHWKLTVE
-599 QVEKE
+599 QLEKE
-604 ISKGKYGD
+604 VSKGKYGD

-627 TEICVVVSPEQ
+627 TEICVVVSSEQ

-668 DENDPFRFVIVCAM
+668 DEDDPFRFVIVCAM

-740 IYGSGGDEGGSG
+740 IYGAGGEDGEGG

-786 KFDLQELINADG
+786 NFDIQELIKADG

-819 RKFQVLAREVF
+819 RKFQILAREVF
-830 NKYKALQPDK
+830 KKYKALQPDK
-840 VLNQYAPRKNAIDV
+840 VLNQYASRKNAIDV
-854 IYTAIEDNIESAD
+854 IYSAIEDNIESAD
-867 VAEIMRKIQN
+867 VADIMRKIQN
-877 VVDGSIEILAA
+877 VVDESIENMVA
-888 EPVPSPE
+888 EPGHNE
-895 GIGTGDEGID
+895 EKIID
-905 LSGLNFDLLEQYFL
+905 LSGLNFELLQQYFL
-919 KTKNKNAVVQSL
+919 KTKNKNTVVQSL
-931 KDKVEKQLK
+931 KDKIEKQLK
-940 RMVERNP
+940 QMVERNP
-947 LTVDYYKRYQQIIE
+947 LTVDYYKRYQEIIE

-980 ELVNSYSAEE
+980 ELVNSYSEEE
-990 AHTKREGLNDEQKAI
+990 ADTRREGLTDEQKVI
-1005 FDILRRGKSLDE
+1005 FDILRQGKKLEE
-1017 KEKKEVKKIAIELIE
+1017 KEKNEIKKISIELLE
-1032 ELKKEKLRID
+1032 ELKKEKLRVD
-1042 QWAEKSI
+1042 QWADKSV
-1049 TAAAIYNYVNKT
+1049 TAAAVFNYVNKT
-1061 LFEFLPYPTYQT
+1061 LFEVLPYPTYQT

-1086 LKNQYFGGGISIYGK
+1086 LKHQYFGGGMSIYGRY
-1101 F
+1101 

>member
-11 EQTAIDLFFNQLGWD
+11 EKTAIDLFYYRLGWD
-26 TQLAYNKESFGEGS
+26 TLLAFNKESYGEGS
-40 TLGRLNKKEVVLKKI
+40 TLGRLNRKEVLLKRI

-63 NPNLPDQAYN
+63 NPNLPEQAYN
-73 QAYEKLIEESITKS
+73 QAYEKLIEESIAKS

-94 KYQLLRNG
+94 KYLLLRNG
-102 IPVDFINEKG
+102 IPVDFVNEKG
-112 EQVKNKT
+112 EQIKNKK

-132 FLAVRQLWIQGNSNR
+132 FLAVRQLWIQGRSNR

-177 YNDNFTDYKDVI
+177 YNGNFTDYKDVI

-204 IESRIGSVTGKYQ
+204 IESRIGSITAEYQ

-244 KRRFLD
+244 KKRFLD
-250 MFENFILF
+250 LFENFILF
-258 DNSLGKVVKLIARNH
+258 DNSLGKIVKLIARNH

-278 NKAIENLKRK
+278 NKAIENIRHKDQLYKL
-288 TESGKFE
+288 GKIS
-295 LERLEQIK
+295 LEEK
-303 KNLSPEEYQNQK
+303 QK
-315 SEIQNRKSQLGV
+315 LGV

-336 SYSMVFFCQK
+336 SYSMVFFSQK
-346 IHRKFTGSYTFLI
+346 IHHKFTGSYTFLI

-385 GAKDSLK
+385 GEKDSIK
-392 AGSGKHLKEL
+392 ADSGKHLREL
-402 LSSEHRYLFT
+402 LRSDHRYLFT

-418 FEELITERDNIIVIT
+418 FEEEITQRDNIIVMS

-439 QNGQLAMN
+439 QGGQLAMN
-447 LRNALP
+447 LRYALP

-466 KDDEITKRI
+466 KDDEITRRI

-518 AVIDAESE
+518 AIIDTETE
-526 DLDSDQRSRVEQLFA
+526 DLDSDQRSRIEQLFA
-541 REYPILTAKKRLDAI
+541 REYPILTARKRLDAI

-591 VHWEKYVE
+591 EHWGKYVE
-599 QVEKE
+599 QLEKE
-604 ISKGKYGD
+604 VSKGKYGD

-627 TEICVVVSPEQ
+627 TEICVVISSEQ

-650 IEPHREKMNTQD
+650 IEPHRVKMNTQD

-668 DENDPFRFVIVCAM
+668 DENDPFRLVIVCAM
-682 WITGFDVPT
+682 WITGFDVPC

-703 HTLMQAIARANRIS
+703 HTLMQAIARANRIN

-726 DYIETYT
+726 DYIETYA

-740 IYGSGGDEGGSG
+740 VYGSDADEGGDG
-752 GGEKPEPPVKPK
+752 GGGAGRGDGGESEPPVRPK
-764 EELIKQL
+764 DELIRQL

-780 FLQDEV
+780 FLKDEV
-786 KFDLQELINADG
+786 NFDLKELINADG
-798 LHKLAAMEKAV
+798 LHKLAALEKAV

-830 NKYKALQPDK
+830 RKYKALQPDK
-840 VLNQYAPRKNAIDV
+840 ILFKYAPRKNAIDV
-854 IYTAIEDNIESAD
+854 IYTAIEDNVESAD
-867 VAEIMRKIQN
+867 VTYLMRKIQD
-877 VVDGSIEILAA
+877 VVDESIENMVAKHNQN
-888 EPVPSPE
+888 E
-895 GIGTGDEGID
+895 GKIID
-905 LSGLNFDLLEQYFL
+905 LSGLDFDMLEKYFL
-919 KTKNKNAVVQSL
+919 KTENKNAAVQSL

-947 LTVDYYKRYQQIIE
+947 MTVDFYKRHQEIIE

-980 ELVNSYSAEE
+980 ELVNSYSEEE
-990 AHTKREGLNDEQKAI
+990 ADTKREGLTDEQKAI
-1005 FDILRRGKSLDE
+1005 FDILRYGKKLEE
-1017 KEKKEVKKIAIELIE
+1017 KEKNKIKKISIELLD
-1032 ELKKEKLRID
+1032 ELKQDKLKVE
-1042 QWAEKSI
+1042 QWSAKSV
-1049 TAAAIYNYVNKT
+1049 TAAAVYNTVSKT
-1061 LFEFLPYPTYQT
+1061 LFETLPYPTYQT
-1073 DDIDLRTNLVYEH
+1073 DDVDLKTNLVYEH
-1086 LKNQYFGGGISIYGK
+1086 LKQQYFGGGISIYGQY
-1101 F
+1101 